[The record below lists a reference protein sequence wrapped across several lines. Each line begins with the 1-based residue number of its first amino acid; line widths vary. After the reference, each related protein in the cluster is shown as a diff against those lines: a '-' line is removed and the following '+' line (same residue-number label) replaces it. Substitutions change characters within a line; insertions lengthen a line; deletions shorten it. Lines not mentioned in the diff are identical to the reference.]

1 METGGT
7 DDTVSRAYAECDA
20 ASACASLGTGPEG
33 LSSAEA
39 ARRLNEKGPNLLP
52 AQRKQLLRQKLLVQF
67 RNLFNVLLLV
77 AAALS
82 FIAGYTSNDPTSVN
96 MGLAIVGAVVVSVL
110 FAIAQ
115 ERRAERAVE
124 AIGELVPMNA
134 KVMREGQLK
143 PVPVADIVPG
153 DILSLEEGDRVPAD
167 ARVVKGYEISVD
179 NSTLTGESE
188 PQPRTASPEPAVP
201 GATVVTCSNMVFA
214 GTTVVSGSGMAVVT
228 ATGAGT
234 VFGRAVAMTAQAE
247 EPLSP
252 LQREL
257 DRTAKLNFAL
267 AFVVGFLF
275 LLIARVVIGLELG
288 PSLMFMIGVMV
299 SLVPEGLQV
308 TVTLALALS
317 SLAMARRNVVVKRL
331 SAVETLGS
339 TTVICTDKTGTVTE
353 GQMTVRYLWMGG
365 QVFQVTGEG
374 YEPEGAVLLEGQKLL
389 AADMDDLRR
398 LCEVAALDNN
408 STLVPPLDRRKTR
421 WTAVGDSTD
430 AALLVL
436 AAKAG
441 MQPKQAQTD
450 RPRVGMIPFESARKM
465 MTSVHRDRTG
475 GLTACVKGA
484 PHELAARCTRAL
496 WKGNVVPISEDLAA
510 LIAAQIDRFAREA
523 YRVLALA
530 YRDLPAETAKFE
542 SEQIE
547 RELTFIGLVAIL
559 DPPRAGTQEA
569 VRKARMAG
577 VRIVM
582 LTGDHKLTAE
592 AIARKVGILTSANG
606 AVLTGDELAALDDDS
621 LSKVLEKPELVF
633 ARIAPEQKLRVVRA
647 LRARGETVAV
657 TGDGVNDAPALLEAD
672 IGISMGIAGTD
683 VARESSDMVLMD
695 DNFASIVNGI
705 EEGRSVFDNLRKFIV
720 YVYAHN
726 WAELLAFIAF
736 VLLGTPL
743 PLAVVQVLAIDL
755 IMEIP
760 PSLSLTVEPPEPGI
774 MERPPRSRRSRLF
787 DLAALGRSAY
797 IGVLIGA
804 AALLLCFQTWS
815 QGGWHLGMSAIKDT
829 GLYVKGT
836 TVFMA
841 AVMAGQLGTLFAT
854 RTNVRSAFS
863 VSPLRNRW
871 LLAAVLAETVILL
884 AVVYVPAL
892 QALFSAGALA
902 PVDWLYIYSFFPVI
916 ILLEEG
922 RKLLLR
928 RFVLPAPAV
937 PPAPPAAIAEAE
949 PAPGATARPGPF
961 VELAPPVLLA
971 LFMRPGEDSAVRFSL
986 KLGKQA
992 GSRVVMMP
1000 PGSAGRLDRSMDGL
1014 RSRVEALVSGGMPA
1028 EQIEV
1033 RLSGAALQP
1042 EAIVSALSSVIRET
1056 NAETVVVPVGRDVLS
1071 GGKRKLA
1078 RIAWAGRFTDRRVVL
1093 VSGPERAGAG
1103 PADRPLRIL
1112 IPVLS
1117 EVRPGPFELAASL
1130 TAGSVIPDVDVVAA
1144 RVIEM
1149 PRQAP
1154 LYSIYRRDT
1163 LAIGDDQLR
1172 SIRSGL
1178 SRPLR
1183 KLIHPVVL
1191 LVRNI
1196 GGDIARFA
1204 GERQVDLIIL
1214 EGGRAADGSLVL
1226 TKEERDIIARAGCTV
1241 AVVIPREARAERTSV
1256 RAKP

>member
-1 METGGT
+1 MDSGEKDVTG
-7 DDTVSRAYAECDA
+7 SRAYAECDVH
-20 ASACASLGTGPEG
+20 SAYASLETRPDG
-33 LSSAEA
+33 LSSGEA
-39 ARRLNEKGPNLLP
+39 ARRLKERGPNLLP

-77 AAALS
+77 AACLS
-82 FIAGYTSNDPTSVN
+82 FVAGLTSNDPTSIN

-134 KVMREGQLK
+134 KVLRDGQLK
-143 PVPVADIVPG
+143 PVPVAGIVPG

-167 ARVVKGYEISVD
+167 ARVVNAYELSVD

-201 GATVVTCSNMVFA
+201 GGTVVTCSNMVFA
-214 GTTVVSGSGMAVVT
+214 GTTVVSGSGTAAVT
-228 ATGAGT
+228 ATGANT
-234 VFGRAVAMTAQAE
+234 VFGRAVAMTAEAE

-267 AFVVGFLF
+267 AFVVGFIF
-275 LLIARVVIGLELG
+275 LLIARTVIGLELG
-288 PSLMFMIGVMV
+288 ESLMFMIGVMV

-353 GQMTVRYLWMGG
+353 GQMTVRRLWMGG
-365 QVFQVTGEG
+365 RTFQVTGEG
-374 YEPEGAVLLEGQKLL
+374 YEPEGSVMLEGKKLL
-389 AADMDDLRR
+389 AGDMEELRR
-398 LCEVAALDNN
+398 LCEVAVLDNN
-408 STLVPPLDRRKTR
+408 STLVPPLDRRKSR

-441 MQPKQAQTD
+441 VQSKRAQGEQ
-450 RPRVGMIPFESARKM
+450 PRVGLIPFESARKM
-465 MTSVHRDRTG
+465 MTSIHRNPG
-475 GLTACVKGA
+475 NGLTACVKGA
-484 PHELAARCTRAL
+484 PHELVARCTCAL
-496 WKGNVVPISEDLAA
+496 WKDKVVPMSDDLSA
-510 LIAAQIDRFAREA
+510 LMAAQIDRFAREA

-530 YRDLPAETAKFE
+530 YRDLPAGTEKFE
-542 SEQIE
+542 SESVE

-559 DPPRAGTQEA
+559 DPPRAGTPEA

-577 VRIVM
+577 VRIIM

-592 AIARKVGILTSANG
+592 AIARKVGILTSARG
-606 AVLTGDELAALDDDS
+606 VVLTGDELSALDDDG
-621 LSKVLEKPELVF
+621 LSRALDAPEMVF

-647 LRARGETVAV
+647 LRAKGETVAV

-672 IGISMGIAGTD
+672 IGISMGLAGTD

-736 VLLGTPL
+736 VVLGVPP

-755 IMEIP
+755 VMEIP
-760 PSLSLTVEPPEPGI
+760 PSLSLTMEPPEPGI

-787 DLAALGRSAY
+787 DLAALARSAY
-797 IGVLIGA
+797 IGALIGA
-804 AALLLCFQTWS
+804 AALFLCFRTWS
-815 QGGWHLGMSAIKDT
+815 QDGWSLGMSEISDAGTYI
-829 GLYVKGT
+829 KGT
-836 TVFMA
+836 TVVMA
-841 AVMAGQLGTLFAT
+841 AIMAGQLGTLFAT

-871 LLAAVLAETVILL
+871 LLVAVLAEIMMLL
-884 AVVYVPAL
+884 AVVYIPPL
-892 QALFSAGALA
+892 QALFSTGPLA
-902 PVDWLYIYSFFPVI
+902 PLDWLYIYSFFPAI
-916 ILLEEG
+916 ILLEEA
-922 RKLLLR
+922 RKLVLR
-928 RFVLPAPAV
+928 RIVLPAPIV
-937 PPAPPAAIAEAE
+937 PPAPLAVPEMAE
-949 PAPGATARPGPF
+949 PVPVEAARPAPF
-961 VELAPPVLLA
+961 VELAPPILLA

-986 KLGKQA
+986 KLGRKV
-992 GSRVVMMP
+992 GSRVVIMP
-1000 PGSAGRLDRSMDGL
+1000 PGRGRLDRSMEGL
-1014 RSRVEALVSGGMPA
+1014 QARVDALVAEGMPA

-1033 RLSGAALQP
+1033 RLSGQALQD
-1042 EAIVSALSSVIRET
+1042 EAIVGSLSEAINET
-1056 NAETVVVPVGRDVLS
+1056 RAETIVVPVERKVLS
-1071 GGKRKLA
+1071 GGRRRWRKLA
-1078 RIAWAGRFTDRRVVL
+1078 WVGKFPGMRVLL
-1093 VSGPERAGAG
+1093 VSGPEKAGAA
-1103 PADRPLRIL
+1103 PAGRPFRIL
-1112 IPVLS
+1112 IPVIS
-1117 EVRPGPFELAASL
+1117 EVRQGPFELAAAL
-1130 TAGSVIPDVDVVAA
+1130 TSGSVIPDVDVVAA
-1144 RVIEM
+1144 RVVEM
-1149 PRQAP
+1149 PKYAP

-1196 GGDIARFA
+1196 GGDIASFA
-1204 GERQVDLIIL
+1204 SERQVDLIII
-1214 EGGRAADGSLVL
+1214 EGARGADGRLVL
-1226 TKEERDIIARAGCTV
+1226 KREERDIVARAKCTV
-1241 AVVIPREARAERTSV
+1241 VVMMPRQPVE
-1256 RAKP
+1256 K